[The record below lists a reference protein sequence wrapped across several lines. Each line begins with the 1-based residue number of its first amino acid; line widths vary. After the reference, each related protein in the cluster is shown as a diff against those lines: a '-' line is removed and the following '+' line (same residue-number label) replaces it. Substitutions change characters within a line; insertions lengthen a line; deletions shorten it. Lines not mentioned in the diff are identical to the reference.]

1 MTILL
6 AIVIIGVLVFFHEL
20 GHFLAAKASGMM
32 VQEFA
37 LGMGPTIFSVTRGET
52 KYALRM
58 LPVGGFLRVVGEE
71 NEEDKDS
78 IPESRR
84 YDKKPVW
91 QRMAFVIGGP
101 IFNFIL
107 AAFIFATMFVF
118 VGVPS
123 TQPIIGT
130 VAPDWPAATAGLKS
144 GDRIVSIN
152 GIPVA
157 TWTDLQEAISKN
169 AGTPLDFVVNRG
181 STQQVIVITPKVD
194 ESSQRAMVGVSPQS
208 MRYNIFRSLYLGVK
222 EMLWFTAE
230 ILSVLGNMLTGRSP
244 AEGAGPIGMIVMV
257 GQVAR
262 TGIVNLL
269 SFAAII
275 SIQLGLFNLLP
286 IPALDGSK
294 LVFLT
299 LEGLRGKP
307 IDPDRENMVHF
318 VGFVLLM
325 AMLVIFTFKD
335 LQRLNIF

>member
-1 MTILL
+1 MTIIL
-6 AIVIIGVLVFFHEL
+6 ALVVIGVLVFFHEL
-20 GHFLAAKASGMM
+20 GHFLAAKASGML

-37 LGMGPTIFSVTRGET
+37 LGMGPTVVSFTRGET

-71 NEEDKDS
+71 NEEGKELV
-78 IPESRR
+78 PESRR

-91 QRMAFVIGGP
+91 VRMIFVAGGSV
-101 IFNFIL
+101 FNFLL
-107 AAFIFATMFVF
+107 AALIFAIMFVF

-123 TQPIIGT
+123 TEPIVGAVT
-130 VAPDWPAATAGLKS
+130 PDWPAAEAGLQP
-144 GDRIVSIN
+144 GDRIVSID
-152 GIPVA
+152 GVKVGS
-157 TWTDLQEAISKN
+157 WTDFVQIVSQSP
-169 AGTPLDFVVNRG
+169 GQPLNFVVQRNA
-181 STQQVIVITPKVD
+181 TQLDLTVTPRLD
-194 ESSQRAMVGVSPQS
+194 ETNNRAMIGVAAHNV
-208 MRYNIFRSLYLGVK
+208 RYNIVRSLYLGAK
-222 EMLWFTAE
+222 EMIWFTRE
-230 ILSVLGNMLTGRSP
+230 IVAVLVSMLTGRMP
-244 AEGAGPIGMIVMV
+244 AEGAGPIGMVVMV

-307 IDPDRENMVHF
+307 IDPERENMVHF
-318 VGFVLLM
+318 IGFVLLM
-325 AMLVIFTFKD
+325 ALLIVITFKD
-335 LQRLNIF
+335 LQRLNLF

>member
-1 MTILL
+1 M
-6 AIVIIGVLVFFHEL
+6 VIGVLVFFHEL
-20 GHFLAAKASGMM
+20 GHFLAAKASGML

-37 LGMGPTIFSVTRGET
+37 LGMGPTIFSITRGET

-71 NEEDKDS
+71 NEDGKEL

-91 QRMAFVIGGP
+91 MRMAFVAGGP
-101 IFNFIL
+101 IFNFVL
-107 AAFIFATMFVF
+107 AALIFAVMFVF
-118 VGVPS
+118 IGVPS
-123 TQPIIGT
+123 TQPIIGS
-130 VAPDWPAATAGLKS
+130 VSPSWPAAEAGLKT
-144 GDRIVSIN
+144 GDRIDSIA
-152 GIPVA
+152 GVPVKS
-157 TWTDLQEAISKN
+157 WSDLQQVVSKN
-169 AGTPLDFVVNRG
+169 SDQPLLFVVNREG
-181 STQQVIVITPKVD
+181 AEHVITIIPKID
-194 ESSQRAMVGVSPQS
+194 ETSNRAMIGVSPHNV
-208 MRYNIFRSLYLGVK
+208 RYNVFRSLFLGAK
-222 EMLWFTAE
+222 EMVWFTGE
-230 ILSVLGNMLTGRSP
+230 IISVLTGMLTGRTP
-244 AEGAGPIGMIVMV
+244 AEGAGPIGMVVMV

-307 IDPDRENMVHF
+307 IDPERENMVHF
-318 VGFVLLM
+318 IGFVLLM
-325 AMLVIFTFKD
+325 ALLIIITFKD

>member
-1 MTILL
+1 ML
-6 AIVIIGVLVFFHEL
+6 
-20 GHFLAAKASGMM
+20 

-37 LGMGPTIFSVTRGET
+37 LGMGPTIFSITRGET

-71 NEEDKDS
+71 NEEGKEL

-91 QRMAFVIGGP
+91 MRMAFVAGGP

-107 AAFIFATMFVF
+107 AAVIFAVMFIVI
-118 VGVPS
+118 GVPS
-123 TQPIIGT
+123 TEPIIGS
-130 VAPDWPAATAGLKS
+130 VSPDWPAARAGLQQ
-144 GDRIVSIN
+144 GDRIVSIA
-152 GIPVA
+152 GVPVES
-157 TWTDLQEAISKN
+157 WSDLQQVVGQNSDKPI
-169 AGTPLDFVVNRG
+169 DFLVNRDG
-181 STQQVIVITPKVD
+181 AELVISITPKID
-194 ESSQRAMVGVSPQS
+194 EDSNRAMIGVAAYSV
-208 MRYNIFRSLYLGVK
+208 RYNVFRSLYLGAK
-222 EMLWFTAE
+222 EMIWFTGE
-230 ILSVLGNMLTGRSP
+230 IISVLVNMLTGKMA
-244 AEGAGPIGMIVMV
+244 AEGAGPIGMVVMV

-307 IDPDRENMVHF
+307 IDPDKENMVHF
-318 VGFVLLM
+318 IGFVLLM
-325 AMLVIFTFKD
+325 GLLIIITFKD

>member
-1 MTILL
+1 
-6 AIVIIGVLVFFHEL
+6 
-20 GHFLAAKASGMM
+20 MM

-37 LGMGPTIFSVTRGET
+37 LGMGPTIFSITRGET

-58 LPVGGFLRVVGEE
+58 LPIGGFLRVVGEE
-71 NEEDKDS
+71 NEEGKEL

-91 QRMAFVIGGP
+91 MRMAFVAGGSV
-101 IFNFIL
+101 FNFIL
-107 AAFIFATMFVF
+107 AALIFAVMFVF
-118 VGVPS
+118 IGVPS
-123 TQPIIGT
+123 TQPIIGSVT
-130 VAPDWPAATAGLKS
+130 PDWPAAQAGLQP
-144 GDRIVSIN
+144 GDRIISIA
-152 GIPVA
+152 GVPVE
-157 TWTDLQEAISKN
+157 TWSDLPQVVNQN
-169 AGTPLDFVVNRG
+169 AHQPLRFVVNRG
-181 STQQVIVITPKVD
+181 GVEHIITITPKID
-194 ESSQRAMVGVSPQS
+194 EASNRAMIGVGAHNI
-208 MRYNIFRSLYLGVK
+208 RYNIFRSLYLGAR
-222 EMLWFTAE
+222 EMVWFTGE
-230 ILSVLGNMLTGRSP
+230 IISVLTGMLTGRTP
-244 AEGAGPIGMIVMV
+244 AEGAGPIGMVVMV

-307 IDPDRENMVHF
+307 IDPDKENMVHF
-318 VGFVLLM
+318 IGFVLLM
-325 AMLVIFTFKD
+325 GLLIIITFKD

>member
-1 MTILL
+1 
-6 AIVIIGVLVFFHEL
+6 
-20 GHFLAAKASGMM
+20 MM

>member
-1 MTILL
+1 MTIILSL
-6 AIVIIGVLVFFHEL
+6 VVIGVLVFFHEL
-20 GHFLAAKASGMM
+20 GHFIAAKASGML

-37 LGMGPTIFSVTRGET
+37 LGMGPTLFSITRGET

-58 LPVGGFLRVVGEE
+58 LPVGGFLRVAGEE
-71 NEEDKDS
+71 SEEGKES

-91 QRMAFVIGGP
+91 MRMAFVAGGP

-107 AAFIFATMFVF
+107 AAIIFAVMFVF

-123 TQPIIGT
+123 TQPIIGA
-130 VAPDWPAATAGLKS
+130 VSPDWPAAQAGLQP
-144 GDRIVSIN
+144 GDRIVSIA
-152 GIPVA
+152 GVPVES
-157 TWTDLQEAISKN
+157 WSDLQQVVSQN
-169 AGTPLDFVVNRG
+169 SHQPLQFVIDRG
-181 STQQVIVITPKVD
+181 GVEQSIAITPKID
-194 ESSQRAMVGVSPQS
+194 EASNRAMIGVSPHNV
-208 MRYNIFRSLYLGVK
+208 RYNVFRSLYLGAR
-222 EMLWFTAE
+222 EMVWFTGE
-230 ILSVLGNMLTGRSP
+230 IVSVLTGMLTGRTP
-244 AEGAGPIGMIVMV
+244 AEGAGPIGMVVMI
-257 GQVAR
+257 GQVAS

-299 LEGLRGKP
+299 IEGLRGKP
-307 IDPDRENMVHF
+307 IDPDKENMVHF

-325 AMLVIFTFKD
+325 ALLILITFQD